1 MWDAI
6 IVGGG
11 PAGLSAALVLGRCRR
26 RALVLDAG
34 HPRNERARAMHG
46 FLSRDGIA
54 PAEFARIC
62 REQVRAYP
70 NVELRGAVVS
80 EARRE
85 HERFTVRL
93 RDGREEHGRTILL
106 ATGVVDELPRVPGFD
121 QFYGATIHH
130 CPYCDGWEHRD
141 QPLGVLGG
149 AVEAAELACELL
161 LWSEDV
167 VLFTDGEAT
176 LPEEHRARLDRRGVR
191 VIPEEVAALEGEGEH
206 LRGVR
211 LRNGELI
218 ARHAL
223 FFSPGQCQRAP
234 LAEQLGCSFG
244 ADGGIECG
252 SDTATVIEG
261 VFAAGNASVGP
272 QLVILAAAEGTRAA
286 FSINEALLAAD
297 LR

>member
-1 MWDAI
+1 M
-6 IVGGG
+6 
-11 PAGLSAALVLGRCRR
+11 SAALVLGRCRR
-26 RALVLDAG
+26 LVLVLDAG

-80 EARRE
+80 EVLRE
-85 HERFTVRL
+85 DGCFTVKL
-93 RDGREEHGRTILL
+93 RDRGAEQGRMILL
-106 ATGVVDELPRVPGFD
+106 ATGVVDELPRVPGFE
-121 QFYGATIHH
+121 QFYGATVHH

-149 AVEAAELACELL
+149 AVEAGELACELL

-167 VLFTDGEAT
+167 ALFTDGEPP
-176 LPEEHRARLDRRGVR
+176 LPEEQREQLDRRGVR
-191 VIPEEVAALEGEGEH
+191 VIEGEVAALEGEGDQ

-211 LRNGELI
+211 LKNGDFI
-218 ARHAL
+218 VRHAL
-223 FFSPGQCQRAP
+223 FFSPGQRQRAP
-234 LAEQLGCSFG
+234 LAEQLGCSFA

-252 SDTATVIEG
+252 EDAATCIEG
-261 VFAAGNASVGP
+261 VFAAGNASTGP

-286 FSINEALLAAD
+286 FAMNEALLAAD